1 MIMVAKNKFKKLKEQ
16 KGQAIF
22 EFIIFIPFLLAMM
35 GIFVSISGAISGS
48 IVQQKATRGY
58 LFYILKGN
66 SMVLNTNDVAPLVEE
81 GIMRMEYKAIGW
93 RRKFSDKT
101 SFATCYKVQSFL
113 TADNSET
120 CDDPDVSDAK
130 SQFIRV
136 YTVFGVCGPNYT
148 YNDTEYVENF
158 KNSSIPSCVLSK

>member
-1 MIMVAKNKFKKLKEQ
+1 MIMVAKNKFKKIKEQ
-16 KGQAIF
+16 NGQAIF
-22 EFIIFIPFLLAMM
+22 EFIIFVPFLLAMM

-58 LFYILKGN
+58 LFHILKGN
-66 SMVLNTNDVAPLVEE
+66 SMVLSTSDVAPLVEE
-81 GIMRMEYKAIGW
+81 GIMRMEYKAMGW
-93 RRKFSDKT
+93 RYKFSGKT

-120 CDDPDVSDAK
+120 CDGPEISDGK

-136 YTVFGVCGPNYT
+136 YTVFGVCGPSYT
-148 YNDTEYVENF
+148 YNGNEFVENF
-158 KNSSIPSCVLSK
+158 QHSSTPSCIISK